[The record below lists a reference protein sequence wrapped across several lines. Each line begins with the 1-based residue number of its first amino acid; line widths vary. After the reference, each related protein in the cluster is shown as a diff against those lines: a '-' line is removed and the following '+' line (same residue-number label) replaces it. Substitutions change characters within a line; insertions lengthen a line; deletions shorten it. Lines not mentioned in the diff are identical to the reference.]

1 MLQNIRDNS
10 SGIVAKIIV
19 GLIAVT
25 FVITGVNFIS
35 GNDGDTVIAEVS
47 GVEIT
52 ERRFAEKLDQERRQ
66 LLGIL
71 GDPGS
76 INEDLLRQSVLNSL
90 IDEASVT
97 HYSEKLEFGVTD
109 QLVDQV
115 LVNIPQFQSDGRF
128 DARLF
133 DQAIVRMGM
142 SRLRFREELR
152 RNLIEYQVKGAVET
166 SIIVTPSEIERLHA
180 LQNHTRSG
188 RLLVIETERFIDQV
202 SVSTDE
208 VATYY
213 ASNKNAFVTEES
225 VAVDYVLLSAGDF
238 QDQVVITNEDVRA
251 AYDSEV
257 VTAANDTER
266 RARHILISSSDQ
278 ALAEAVDL
286 KQQLDNGSDFADI
299 ARQYSDDIASQET
312 GGDLGFAPKGTF
324 APEFEAALDELA
336 VGIVSEPVETQYGYH
351 IIELLETRAR
361 PVDTFEE
368 RAPRLRVELEER
380 EANRLLSTSLEEF
393 SNIAFSGTLE
403 ELKTNYGVQIQSSEP
418 FSRSTAQGL
427 MAQEA
432 VLRRAFDETLR
443 GGELNA
449 EAFEVEP
456 GVWMTFR
463 VNSYQPETTRPIDKV
478 RDEIASIIKGQ
489 KAKEA
494 ASSIAQVVQSHWQ
507 AGQEDLP
514 PEASGLR
521 VQEFTN
527 INRKG
532 NDSIDPEALAVAFA
546 ASAPGGGRPST
557 IVGPA
562 NNSVVVARVDQINFD
577 VKPDIETDLSSALGQ
592 LRVSQEGTEF
602 WSLVTAAAEV
612 VRR

>member
-47 GVEIT
+47 GIEIT

-66 LLGIL
+66 LLRIL
-71 GDPGS
+71 GDPSS
-76 INEDLLRQSVLNSL
+76 INEDVLRQSVLNSL

-133 DQAIVRMGM
+133 DQAIIRMGM

-213 ASNKNAFVTEES
+213 ASNNNAFVTEES
-225 VAVDYVLLSAGDF
+225 VAVDYVLLSADDF
-238 QDQVVITNEDVRA
+238 QEQVLITHEDVRA

-278 ALAEAVDL
+278 ALTKAVDL
-286 KQQLDNGSDFADI
+286 KQQLDNGSDFADL
-299 ARQYSDDIASQET
+299 ARQYSDDIASRET

-324 APEFEAALDELA
+324 APEFEATLDELA
-336 VGIVSEPVETQYGYH
+336 VGIVSEPIETQYGYH
-351 IIELLETRAR
+351 IIELLEIRAR

-380 EANRLLSTSLEEF
+380 EANRLLSTSIEEF

-418 FSRSTAQGL
+418 FSHSTAEGL
-427 MAQEA
+427 MAREA
-432 VLRRAFDETLR
+432 LLRRAFDETLR

-463 VNSYQPETTRPIDKV
+463 VNSYEPKTTRPIDEV
-478 RDEIASIIKGQ
+478 RDEIALIIQSQ

-494 ASSIAQVVQSHWQ
+494 ASSIAQVVRSHWQ
-507 AGQEDLP
+507 AGQKDLP
-514 PEASGLR
+514 PEVSGLS

-527 INRKG
+527 TNRKG

-546 ASAPGGGRPST
+546 ASAPSGSRPST

-577 VKPDIETDLSSALGQ
+577 VEPDIETDLSSALGQ

>member
-202 SVSTDE
+202 TVSTDE

-238 QDQVVITNEDVRA
+238 QDQVLITNEDVRA

-278 ALAEAVDL
+278 ALAKAVDL
-286 KQQLDNGSDFADI
+286 KQQLDNGSDFADL
-299 ARQYSDDIASQET
+299 ARQYSDDIASRET

-432 VLRRAFDETLR
+432 VLTPRIR
-443 GGELNA
+443 
-449 EAFEVEP
+449 
-456 GVWMTFR
+456 
-463 VNSYQPETTRPIDKV
+463 
-478 RDEIASIIKGQ
+478 
-489 KAKEA
+489 
-494 ASSIAQVVQSHWQ
+494 
-507 AGQEDLP
+507 
-514 PEASGLR
+514 
-521 VQEFTN
+521 
-527 INRKG
+527 
-532 NDSIDPEALAVAFA
+532 
-546 ASAPGGGRPST
+546 
-557 IVGPA
+557 
-562 NNSVVVARVDQINFD
+562 
-577 VKPDIETDLSSALGQ
+577 
-592 LRVSQEGTEF
+592 
-602 WSLVTAAAEV
+602 
-612 VRR
+612 

>member
-188 RLLVIETERFIDQV
+188 RLLVIETCLLYTSDAA
-202 SVSTDE
+202 DE
-208 VATYY
+208 
-213 ASNKNAFVTEES
+213 
-225 VAVDYVLLSAGDF
+225 
-238 QDQVVITNEDVRA
+238 
-251 AYDSEV
+251 
-257 VTAANDTER
+257 
-266 RARHILISSSDQ
+266 
-278 ALAEAVDL
+278 
-286 KQQLDNGSDFADI
+286 
-299 ARQYSDDIASQET
+299 
-312 GGDLGFAPKGTF
+312 
-324 APEFEAALDELA
+324 
-336 VGIVSEPVETQYGYH
+336 
-351 IIELLETRAR
+351 
-361 PVDTFEE
+361 
-368 RAPRLRVELEER
+368 
-380 EANRLLSTSLEEF
+380 
-393 SNIAFSGTLE
+393 
-403 ELKTNYGVQIQSSEP
+403 
-418 FSRSTAQGL
+418 
-427 MAQEA
+427 
-432 VLRRAFDETLR
+432 
-443 GGELNA
+443 
-449 EAFEVEP
+449 
-456 GVWMTFR
+456 
-463 VNSYQPETTRPIDKV
+463 
-478 RDEIASIIKGQ
+478 
-489 KAKEA
+489 
-494 ASSIAQVVQSHWQ
+494 
-507 AGQEDLP
+507 
-514 PEASGLR
+514 
-521 VQEFTN
+521 
-527 INRKG
+527 
-532 NDSIDPEALAVAFA
+532 
-546 ASAPGGGRPST
+546 
-557 IVGPA
+557 
-562 NNSVVVARVDQINFD
+562 
-577 VKPDIETDLSSALGQ
+577 
-592 LRVSQEGTEF
+592 
-602 WSLVTAAAEV
+602 
-612 VRR
+612 

>member
-1 MLQNIRDNS
+1 M
-10 SGIVAKIIV
+10 
-19 GLIAVT
+19 
-25 FVITGVNFIS
+25 
-35 GNDGDTVIAEVS
+35 
-47 GVEIT
+47 
-52 ERRFAEKLDQERRQ
+52 
-66 LLGIL
+66 
-71 GDPGS
+71 
-76 INEDLLRQSVLNSL
+76 
-90 IDEASVT
+90 
-97 HYSEKLEFGVTD
+97 EFGVTD

-202 SVSTDE
+202 TVSTDE

-238 QDQVVITNEDVRA
+238 QDQVLITNEDVRA

-278 ALAEAVDL
+278 ALAKAVDL
-286 KQQLDNGSDFADI
+286 KQQLDNGSDFADL
-299 ARQYSDDIASQET
+299 ARQYSDDIASRET

-463 VNSYQPETTRPIDKV
+463 VNLYEPETTRPIDEV
-478 RDEIASIIKGQ
+478 RDEIALIIQSQ

-546 ASAPGGGRPST
+546 ASAPSGGRPST

-577 VKPDIETDLSSALGQ
+577 VEPDIETDLSSALGQ